1 MMKSI
6 SALGVFLV
14 TIALTGITAHAAF
27 SAVDKVI
34 SVPGADQA
42 QLSEKVKTWAGMYG
56 RSNNV
61 DDKTGVVVVDGEVS
75 YPSPPVDRIQYTIL
89 FEMKN
94 KIEGNKVAV
103 TFDKVMLKSP
113 VNYVSSDANER
124 MESKTSA
131 VENGKDTA
139 AADKVLSRITGNL
152 EAFLLGKSDTA
163 STLFKCADC
172 AVLSTSEGELG
183 EHMKIHSGGESP
195 PAK

>member
-1 MMKSI
+1 MMKLI
-6 SALGVFLV
+6 SALGVFLA
-14 TIALTGITAHAAF
+14 TIALTGITSHAAF

-42 QLSEKVKTWAGMYG
+42 QLSEKVKSWAGMYG

-61 DDKTGVVVVDGEVS
+61 DDKTGMVVVSGEIS
-75 YPSPPVDRIQYTIL
+75 YPSPPADRIQYTIL

-94 KIEGNKVAV
+94 KIEGNKDTV

-113 VNYVSSDANER
+113 VRYVSSDANER

-131 VENGKDTA
+131 IENGKDTA
-139 AADKVLSRITGNL
+139 AADKALSRITGNL
-152 EAFLLGKSDTA
+152 EAYLLGKSDTA

-172 AVLSTSEGELG
+172 AVLSPTEGELK